1 MYDSSKNILSKKNEI
16 NKSFCREIIFHGK
29 EILSYCTT
37 SSLHLNEKNNQTL
50 SCLSVKDIVS
60 VYFPWSSIEKFIQIC
75 GKKRITRFKPDKSTD
90 YDSSL
95 RLVNIQELENHW
107 SFIIKELLPNTQTNN
122 DYQSNQ
128 LEKDKLLDESSSID
142 IPQLSKSNEIFVSN
156 VNVEQEKE
164 SIELSLKEN
173 VIDKYLPNNNE
184 NLHLLNL
191 TENGKTIND
200 CLNTIQQDISLENQ
214 QDSSIINEEKNLSNK
229 KKLKRRRRQIRLTS
243 YSAKQKRK
251 KYLKK
256 LSIEQFW
263 MKKYSIEPFSI
274 RINRCQSSED

>member
-142 IPQLSKSNEIFVSN
+142 IPKLSKSNEIFVSN

-184 NLHLLNL
+184 NLHLLNI

-214 QDSSIINEEKNLSNK
+214 QDSSIINEDEEKNLSNK
-229 KKLKRRRRQIRLTS
+229 KKTKKKTS
-243 YSAKQKRK
+243 SN
-251 KYLKK
+251 
-256 LSIEQFW
+256 SINF
-263 MKKYSIEPFSI
+263 I
-274 RINRCQSSED
+274 

>member
-1 MYDSSKNILSKKNEI
+1 
-16 NKSFCREIIFHGK
+16 
-29 EILSYCTT
+29 
-37 SSLHLNEKNNQTL
+37 
-50 SCLSVKDIVS
+50 
-60 VYFPWSSIEKFIQIC
+60 
-75 GKKRITRFKPDKSTD
+75 
-90 YDSSL
+90 
-95 RLVNIQELENHW
+95 
-107 SFIIKELLPNTQTNN
+107 
-122 DYQSNQ
+122 NQ

-142 IPQLSKSNEIFVSN
+142 IPKLSKSNEIFVSN

-214 QDSSIINEEKNLSNK
+214 QDLSIINEEKNLSNK